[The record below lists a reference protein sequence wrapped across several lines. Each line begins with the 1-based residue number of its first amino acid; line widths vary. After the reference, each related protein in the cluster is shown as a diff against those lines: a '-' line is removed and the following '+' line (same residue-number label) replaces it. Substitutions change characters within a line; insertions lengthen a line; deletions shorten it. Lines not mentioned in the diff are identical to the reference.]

1 MMTKIIKIDAPD
13 PQMIVDGS
21 TNKIAHNRTAQTAQA
36 GQPTPTTSA
45 INAATVEATPP
56 AQQETTPLSA
66 SQTGTDSATAFLNR
80 RPGWWKESIVYQIY
94 PRSFQDTNG
103 DGIGDLR
110 GIIERLDYIHALG
123 ADVIWICPV
132 YDSPNDDN
140 GYDIRDYYR
149 IHEEFGTMDDMR
161 ELIDRAAGYGIRII
175 MDLVA
180 NHTSD
185 EHAWFVES
193 RSSLVNDKRDW
204 YIWRQGEQGQPPNNW
219 TSFFGGS
226 AWQFDETTG
235 EYYLHCFSR
244 KQPDLN
250 WENPDVRHALY
261 DMMNWWLELGIA
273 GFRVDAITVI
283 KKDQHLLSSAYD
295 ADQGTIPVASVCL
308 NRPGITDF
316 LQEMKQEALLP
327 HHALTVAEAPGVPVT
342 DMEHYVDE
350 EHGAFNMIFQFD
362 HVDLD
367 WSMYE
372 RATYKPWKLSQFKQ
386 ALSNWQTAT
395 AERSWMALYMENHD
409 HVRSVSKFANDATYR
424 ERSAKMLAAYY
435 FLMRGTPFI
444 YQGQELGMT
453 NHYFDSIEHYRDL
466 DSINMYNEQL
476 ARGRSEQ
483 ELLDYLHKRSRDQGR
498 MPMQWD
504 DSASAGF
511 TTGQPWLQVNP
522 NYTEI
527 NVAAQLQ
534 DEQSVLHFYRRL
546 ASLRKAHPALIYGD
560 YAALYTDSEQI
571 GAYTRTY
578 KQEFWTVW
586 CNFTNSTILLSDISG
601 GEWMLGNMDDHESG
615 TLRPFETVI
624 YRTIQAN

>member
-1 MMTKIIKIDAPD
+1 MNKQNQLHSTDQQGNVKYVAYLEDSSATARIMQGASE
-13 PQMIVDGS
+13 MNGSIVKNTGS
-21 TNKIAHNRTAQTAQA
+21 ATLEIAA
-36 GQPTPTTSA
+36 
-45 INAATVEATPP
+45 
-56 AQQETTPLSA
+56 LSA
-66 SQTGTDSATAFLNR
+66 NETGTDSESIAMNTH
-80 RPGWWKESIVYQIY
+80 PGWWKESVVYQIY

-110 GIIERLDYIHALG
+110 GIMERLDYIHALG
-123 ADVIWICPV
+123 IDVIWICPV

-161 ELIDRAAGYGIRII
+161 ELIKRAAGYGIRII

-193 RSSLVNDKRDW
+193 RSSLDNDKRDW
-204 YIWRQGEQGQPPNNW
+204 YIWRPGENGQPPNNW

-226 AWQFDETTG
+226 AWQYDEATG

-261 DMMNWWLELGIA
+261 DMMKWWLDLGIA

-283 KKDQHLLSSAYD
+283 KKDQHLLSSSYD
-295 ADQGTIPVASVCL
+295 AGQETVPVGSVCL

-316 LQEMKQEALLP
+316 LQEMKREALLP
-327 HHALTVAEAPGVPVT
+327 HGALTVAEAPGVPVA

-350 EHGAFNMIFQFD
+350 EHGAFNMIFHFD

-367 WSMYE
+367 RSMYE
-372 RATYKPWKLSQFKQ
+372 RATYTPWKLSRFKQ
-386 ALSNWQTAT
+386 ALSDWQTAT
-395 AERSWMALYMENHD
+395 AKRSWMALYMENHD
-409 HVRSVSKFANDATYR
+409 HVRSVSKFANDTIYR

-453 NHYFDSIEHYRDL
+453 NHYFTSIEDYRDV
-466 DSINMYNEQL
+466 DSINLYNEQIEC
-476 ARGRSEQ
+476 GRSKQ
-483 ELLDYLHKRSRDQGR
+483 ELLDYLYKRSRDQGR

-504 DSASAGF
+504 SSANASF

-522 NYTEI
+522 NYIDI
-527 NVAAQLQ
+527 NVASQLE
-534 DEQSVLHFYRRL
+534 DDKSVFHFYRQL
-546 ASLRKAHPALIYGD
+546 VSLRKQHPALIYGD
-560 YAALYTDSEQI
+560 YTAIHTDSEQI
-571 GAYTRTY
+571 GAYTRIY
-578 KQEFWTVW
+578 KQEFWAVW
-586 CNFTNSTILLSDISG
+586 CNFTESTISLPEMIG
-601 GEWMLGNMDDHESG
+601 CERMLGNMDDHESG
-615 TLRPFETVI
+615 ILRPFEAVI
-624 YRTIQAN
+624 YRTLQAN

>member
-1 MMTKIIKIDAPD
+1 MNKPVQTHSNNRP
-13 PQMIVDGS
+13 IVS
-21 TNKIAHNRTAQTAQA
+21 NATAQDASFSTGHAA
-36 GQPTPTTSA
+36 KPRNDSLATSV
-45 INAATVEATPP
+45 TYPSSSQKTKS
-56 AQQETTPLSA
+56 LSND
-66 SQTGTDSATAFLNR
+66 QIGTDSDAALTR
-80 RPGWWKESIVYQIY
+80 THSRPGWWKESVVYQIY

-110 GIIERLDYIHALG
+110 GIIQRLDYIHALG

-161 ELIDRAAGYGIRII
+161 ELIERAATYGIRII

-193 RSSLVNDKRDW
+193 RSSLDNDKRDW
-204 YIWRQGEQGQPPNNW
+204 YIWRPGEQEQPPNNW

-226 AWQFDETTG
+226 AWQYDEATG

-261 DMMNWWLELGIA
+261 EMMEWWLDLGIA
-273 GFRVDAITVI
+273 GFRIDAITVI
-283 KKDQHLLSSAYD
+283 KKDQQLLSAPYD
-295 ADQGTIPVASVCL
+295 ESKGSVPVGSVCL
-308 NRPGITDF
+308 NRAGITDF
-316 LQEMKQEALLP
+316 LHEMKQQVLAPYE
-327 HHALTVAEAPGVPVT
+327 ALTVAEAPGVT
-342 DMEHYVDE
+342 IADIDGYVDE

-367 WSMYE
+367 VSMYE
-372 RATYKPWKLSQFKQ
+372 RAIYKPWQLSRFKQ
-386 ALSNWQTAT
+386 VLSNWQTAT

-409 HVRSVSKFANDATYR
+409 HVRSVSKFANDAAYR
-424 ERSAKMLAAYY
+424 ERSAKMLATYY

-453 NHYFDSIEHYRDL
+453 NHYFTLIDDYRDL
-466 DSINMYNEQL
+466 DSIHMYNEQIEC
-476 ARGRSEQ
+476 GRSEQ
-483 ELLDYLHKRSRDQGR
+483 ELLDYLYKRSRDQGR

-504 DSASAGF
+504 GSAQAGF
-511 TTGQPWLQVNP
+511 TSGQPWLQVNP

-527 NVAAQLQ
+527 NVAAQLN
-534 DEQSVLHFYRRL
+534 DEHSVLYFYRQLVR
-546 ASLRKAHPALIYGD
+546 LRKEHPAFIYGN
-560 YAALYTDSEQI
+560 YKEIYTDSEQI

-586 CNFTNSTILLSDISG
+586 CNFTESTISLPDLMSG
-601 GEWMLGNMDDHESG
+601 ERMLGNMDDHDSG
-615 TLRPFETVI
+615 TLRPYESVI

>member
-1 MMTKIIKIDAPD
+1 MNKQNSL
-13 PQMIVDGS
+13 QM
-21 TNKIAHNRTAQTAQA
+21 
-36 GQPTPTTSA
+36 
-45 INAATVEATPP
+45 
-56 AQQETTPLSA
+56 
-66 SQTGTDSATAFLNR
+66 QTGVDSEPKMINTN
-80 RPGWWKESIVYQIY
+80 PGWWKESVVYQIY

-110 GIIERLDYIHALG
+110 GIIQRLDYIHALG

-161 ELIDRAAGYGIRII
+161 ELIERAAAYGIRII

-193 RSSLVNDKRDW
+193 RRSLDNDKRDW
-204 YIWRQGEQGQPPNNW
+204 YIWRPGENGQPPNNW

-226 AWQFDETTG
+226 AWQYDETTG

-261 DMMNWWLELGIA
+261 DMMKWWLDLGIA

-283 KKDQHLLSSAYD
+283 KKDQQLLSQPYD
-295 ADQGTIPVASVCL
+295 ASQGAVPVASVCL
-308 NRPGITDF
+308 NRIGITDF
-316 LQEMKQEALLP
+316 LQEMKREALLP
-327 HHALTVAEAPGVPVT
+327 HGALTVAEAPGVPVA

-372 RATYKPWKLSQFKQ
+372 RATYKPWKLSRFKQ

-409 HVRSVSKFANDATYR
+409 HVRSVSKYANDAAYR

-453 NHYFDSIEHYRDL
+453 NHYFTSIDDYRDL
-466 DSINMYNEQL
+466 DSINLYNEQIE
-476 ARGRSEQ
+476 RGRSQQ
-483 ELLDYLHKRSRDQGR
+483 ELLDYLYKRSRDQGR

-504 DSASAGF
+504 RSASAGF
-511 TTGQPWLQVNP
+511 TTGQPWLQINP

-527 NVAAQLQ
+527 NVASQLE
-534 DEQSVLHFYRRL
+534 DERSVLHFYRRL
-546 ASLRKAHPALIYGD
+546 SSLRKEHPALIYGD
-560 YAALYTDSEQI
+560 YKEIHTDSEQI
-571 GAYTRTY
+571 GAYTRIY

-586 CNFTNSTILLSDISG
+586 CNFTESTLSLPDITG
-601 GEWMLGNMDDHESG
+601 GERMLGNMDDHESG

-624 YRTIQAN
+624 YRTFQAN